1 MVGVYKFDSI
11 KDITRRA
18 FKFWLA
24 ALIVS
29 LSANVY
35 RIVDNAKRIEMETK
49 AIKAAGRANKKD
61 LAAEKTLGELKS

>member
-35 RIVDNAKRIEMETK
+35 RIVDNAKRIEMETH
-49 AIKAAGRANKKD
+49 
-61 LAAEKTLGELKS
+61 KS